1 MALRLNEI
9 VQRLS
14 SIENEM
20 ELSERK
26 SHLET
31 PEMHIAET
39 AGNRLSLDR
48 R

>member
-20 ELSERK
+20 ELSDAK

-31 PEMHIAET
+31 AEMRLVET
-39 AGNRLSLDR
+39 SKG
-48 R
+48 